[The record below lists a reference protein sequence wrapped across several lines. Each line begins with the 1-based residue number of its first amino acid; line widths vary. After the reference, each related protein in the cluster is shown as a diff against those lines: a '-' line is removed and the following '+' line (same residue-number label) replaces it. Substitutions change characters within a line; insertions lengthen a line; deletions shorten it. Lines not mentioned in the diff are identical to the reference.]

1 MEFIALLHR
10 TKRYVILS
18 GVRSTESKNLR
29 IIDAFQQIFGAKILR
44 LASLAQDD
52 RLVRLHDKLKFE
64 FLRIEI
70 YAYYI
75 LLFPK

>member
-1 MEFIALLHR
+1 MVKLMFVGLLHR

-29 IIDAFQQIFGAKILR
+29 IKTNICSKIGAKILR

-52 RLVRLHDKLKFE
+52 RLVSLYDKLKFDTI
-64 FLRIEI
+64 LA
-70 YAYYI
+70 YAMH
-75 LLFPK
+75 FDK

>member
-1 MEFIALLHR
+1 MFIALLHR

-18 GVRSTESKNLR
+18 GAQSAESKNLR
-29 IIDAFQQIFGAKILR
+29 IKTYICSIIGAKILR

-64 FLRIEI
+64 
-70 YAYYI
+70 
-75 LLFPK
+75 